1 MKIVHYDCIVF
12 DCKPAHLG
20 TKIGVRTLVESILCS
35 GYAVKQVSIPTL
47 RMLIEDIYFEKM
59 EYDSMNEESKLSS
72 LSEFLFHY
80 MFRKYG
86 LRRLAG
92 RRLIDFC
99 ASLMTHCTSCARIGL
114 FVTFCG
120 LKPEVQNRIA
130 ADRDQHNIPGANE
143 KPRVHVPSEGIPPLE
158 EAPDDAV
165 GTIQGS
171 QAQLI
176 FFLGVM
182 KLVKEKRHGKAILSR
197 QTFDDFGE
205 TTQLMVQTIDA
216 LSCARA
222 AGSEAM
228 NRCSPLLV
236 NIAQL
241 DPTVFL
247 TALSATPPPPSPRI
261 CAQSS
266 RI

>member
-1 MKIVHYDCIVF
+1 M
-12 DCKPAHLG
+12 
-20 TKIGVRTLVESILCS
+20 RTLVESIICS
-35 GYAVKQVSIPTL
+35 GYAVKLVSVPTL
-47 RMLIEDIYFEKM
+47 RMLIDEIYFEKI
-59 EYDSMNEESKLSS
+59 EYDSINEESKSSS

-92 RRLIDFC
+92 QRLIDFC
-99 ASLMTHCTSCARIGL
+99 ASLMTYCTSCARIGL

-120 LKPEVQNRIA
+120 LKPAVQSRVTE
-130 ADRDQHNIPGANE
+130 DRDQHNIPGGNE
-143 KPRVHVPSEGIPPLE
+143 KLRVHVPSEGIPLE

-165 GTIQGS
+165 GTVQGT

-197 QTFDDFGE
+197 QAPCVVHGVDFGE
-205 TTQLMVQTIDA
+205 TAQLMVRTIDA

-228 NRCSPLLV
+228 NCCSPLLV

-241 DPTVFL
+241 KPTVFL
-247 TALSATPPPPSPRI
+247 TALSATPLPSPSPPPRI
-261 CAQSS
+261 CSQSPQ
-266 RI
+266 I